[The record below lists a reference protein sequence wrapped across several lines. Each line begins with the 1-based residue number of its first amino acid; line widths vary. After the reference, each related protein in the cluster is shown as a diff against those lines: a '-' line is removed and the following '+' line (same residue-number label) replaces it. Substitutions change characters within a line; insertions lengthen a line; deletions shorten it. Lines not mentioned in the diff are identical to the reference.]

1 MSSLL
6 LVLLSLL
13 PAHGV
18 SAASASALVIDDDAA
33 LVSEFRVYYGKDKN
47 VDQRR
52 QAVLTLEGID
62 SLGAVMALTAALEDE
77 DYLVRRATVNVLS
90 ALSNAEG
97 ARWLIDEVLESRK
110 LSKNKILVA
119 GVIEVLGGM
128 GHDFA
133 RESLVGYLEDRDLG
147 IRLGAIGGLGRL
159 GSEIAVLPLTE
170 HVREADPEPAEV
182 IAVLGALSQIDP
194 GEKALPAVLLG
205 LSHLDKSV
213 RLAAVKSTLDLRLK
227 GAVRTLIT
235 MIDGDVD
242 PRVSEDAFEVLQ
254 TLTQRKFEDDSTIW
268 LKWWDRS
275 GPAFEMPDL
284 KKLAEAKKRLA
295 ENGSAYGK
303 GKSSFQGIE
312 TKSENIVFVIDVSK
326 SMEEPF
332 GDPER
337 LARTGRE
344 YKSLQRLAIVKEEL
358 INTIQSLPESTG
370 FNIVAYAT
378 EAELWKRRASKANV
392 LNKNN
397 ASTWV
402 GKLKPAGGD
411 GAGFRARMGLSA
423 DSASKGQTNTHLAL
437 MTAFGEEVDDKKK
450 SNAFVTSTKDPVDTI
465 FFLTDG
471 EPTVGKTVDMSEIRE
486 EVRRVN
492 AYRGVQIHVIYV
504 GAYGGKE
511 FRLLAEENGGV
522 FVSVGG

>member
-1 MSSLL
+1 MSCLL
-6 LVLLSLL
+6 FVLLSLCPL
-13 PAHGV
+13 Q
-18 SAASASALVIDDDAA
+18 ALIVDDDAA
-33 LVSEFRVYYGKDKN
+33 LVAEFKVYYGKDKN

-62 SLGAVMALTAALEDE
+62 SAGAVMALSKALVDE

-90 ALSNAEG
+90 TMSDADG
-97 ARWLIDEVLESRK
+97 ARWLIEEVLENRK
-110 LSKNKILVA
+110 LSKNKLLVA

-133 RESLVGYLEDRDLG
+133 RESLVGYLADRDLG

-159 GSEIAVLPLTE
+159 GSAEAVGALTAMIP
-170 HVREADPEPAEV
+170 EAEPAEV
-182 IAVLGALSQIDP
+182 IAVLRALSQIDP
-194 GEKALPAVLLG
+194 GDEALEAVLLG
-205 LSHLDKSV
+205 LAHVEKSV
-213 RLAAVKSTLDLRLK
+213 RLAAVKATLELRLK
-227 GAVRTLIT
+227 GAMRSLIA

-254 TLTQRKFEDDSTIW
+254 TLTQRKFEDDSAIW
-268 LKWWDRS
+268 LKWWKRS
-275 GPAFEMPDL
+275 EKSFVMPDL

-295 ENGSAYGK
+295 ENGSAYAK

-312 TKSENIVFVIDVSK
+312 TKSENIIFVIDVSK
-326 SMEEPF
+326 SMEEKF
-332 GDPER
+332 GDPDR
-337 LARTGRE
+337 LARTGRV
-344 YKSLQRLAIVKEEL
+344 YKSLQRLEIVKEEL
-358 INTIQSLPESTG
+358 INTIQSLPETTG

-378 EAELWKRRASKANV
+378 DVETWKRKAARANV

-397 ASTWV
+397 AATWV
-402 GKLKPAGGD
+402 SKLKPKGGE
-411 GAGFRARMGLSA
+411 GAGFRARMGLSNDA
-423 DSASKGQTNTHLAL
+423 AAEGQTNTHLAL
-437 MTAFGEEVDDKKK
+437 MTAFGEPVDDKKK

-471 EPTVGKTVDMSEIRE
+471 EPTVGKTVDMGEIRE

-492 AYRGVQIHVIYV
+492 TYRGVQIHVIYV

>member
-1 MSSLL
+1 MSCLL

-13 PAHGV
+13 PAT
-18 SAASASALVIDDDAA
+18 ALIVDDDAA
-33 LVSEFRVYYGKDKN
+33 LVSEFKIYYGKDKS

-62 SLGAVMALTAALEDE
+62 SAGAVMALTEALEDE
-77 DYLVRRATVNVLS
+77 DYLVRRATVNVLATMS
-90 ALSNAEG
+90 DADG
-97 ARWLIDEVLESRK
+97 ARWLIEEVLENRK
-110 LSKNKILVA
+110 RAKNKVLVA

-133 RESLVGYLEDRDLG
+133 RESLVEYLEDRDLG

-159 GSEIAVLPLTE
+159 GSKAAVGPLTE
-170 HVREADPEPAEV
+170 RVAEGEPAEV
-182 IAVLGALSQIDP
+182 IAVLGALSKIDP
-194 GEKALPAVLLG
+194 GDEALPAVLLG
-205 LSHLDKSV
+205 LAHLQKSV
-213 RLAAVKSTLDLRLK
+213 RLAAVKATLELRLK
-227 GAVRTLIT
+227 GAVRVLIT
-235 MIDGDVD
+235 MIDNDVD

-254 TLTQRKFEDDSTIW
+254 TLTQRKFEDDSAIW
-268 LKWWDRS
+268 MKWWDRS
-275 GPAFEMPDL
+275 EKSFVMPDL
-284 KKLAEAKKRLA
+284 AKLAEAKKRLA
-295 ENGSAYGK
+295 ENGSAYAK

-312 TKSENIVFVIDVSK
+312 TKSENIIFVIDVSK
-326 SMEEPF
+326 SMEESF
-332 GDPER
+332 GDPDR

-358 INTIQSLPESTG
+358 INTIQSLPESTA

-378 EAELWKRRASKANV
+378 EVELWKRKASKANV

-402 GKLKPAGGD
+402 GKLKPKGGD

-423 DSASKGQTNTHLAL
+423 DSASEGQTNTHLAL
-437 MTAFGEEVDDKKK
+437 MTAFGEPVGDKKK

-471 EPTVGKTVDMSEIRE
+471 EPTVGMTVDMTEIRE

-492 AYRGVQIHVIYV
+492 SYRGVQIHVIYV

-511 FRLLAEENGGV
+511 FRKLAEENGGV